1 MLPVKTHI
9 ATHQLAW
16 IITDCFGEEEI
27 ITMANQC
34 GLFHDRQ
41 LRTKVPKDW
50 IAHDL
55 ATCFFNGVLTEDI
68 LSQHLA
74 KKAEQAA
81 RRVQF
86 MNVKEIRVFL
96 KSTEQLQEE
105 GEFGE
110 ILWALLVD
118 SREDVQ
124 KHGHRLLADH
134 EQSHP
139 PSTIRP
145 PEDRNDTSSSNA
157 AQEAEKSE
165 SDTVDSSNLPH
176 HSHDEAS
183 IPESTA
189 PSTAS
194 PTNDSEYLRI
204 TPIPETDLASIREPS
219 LSNELKQNQRQI
231 NKLYSALSEL
241 KSGYTILQNENDRLT
256 EKIVALVEENKF
268 LQDREALYKDS
279 ELRINRLNREN
290 SSLRGDMEKFSDQL
304 CEFHALQ
311 AQKEKIVVELK
322 AVEKMAYH
330 SQQVLEQLQS
340 NFYSQ
345 FSYLQGIN
353 EEYRTSTMRA
363 RQKITNLTGPRSA
376 SATNRILAGQPRV
389 GVFVDVQNMFYAAK
403 DRYARRLD
411 YIKLLDLIVGPR
423 NLVVAYAYVVQIPE
437 INQAGFLSLL
447 EHNGYTIKSKDLRMR
462 GDGSAKGDWDVGIAI
477 DIVSMLDALDIVI
490 LASGDGDFCA
500 LAELIKQHGKRIEV
514 AAFEHNTSMDLQRI
528 ADQFFPIGDE
538 MLI

>member
-1 MLPVKTHI
+1 MVPAKAHI

-16 IITDCFGEEEI
+16 IISDCFGEEEI
-27 ITMANQC
+27 ITMAHQC
-34 GLFHDRQ
+34 GLLHDSQ
-41 LRTKVPKDW
+41 HRTRIRKDW
-50 IAHDL
+50 IAYDL
-55 ATCFFNGVLTEDI
+55 ASCFFNRALTEDI
-68 LSQHLA
+68 VSQHLE

-86 MNVKEIRVFL
+86 MEVKEIRIFL
-96 KSTEQLQEE
+96 RSAEQLRAE
-105 GEFGE
+105 GELGE

-134 EQSHP
+134 EQSVP
-139 PSTIRP
+139 PSPPP
-145 PEDRNDTSSSNA
+145 PEDRNYTSPVAA
-157 AQEAEKSE
+157 AQEAAQSKSDLTNQ
-165 SDTVDSSNLPH
+165 STSPNRT
-176 HSHDEAS
+176 HDEEP
-183 IPESTA
+183 IPESTES
-189 PSTAS
+189 STAS
-194 PTNDSEYLRI
+194 PANDPEYLKI
-204 TPIPETDLASIREPS
+204 TPIPETDLDTEQQSR
-219 LSNELKQNQRQI
+219 LSDELKQNQQQI

-241 KSGYTILQNENDRLT
+241 KNGYTVLQNENDRLK
-256 EKIVALVEENKF
+256 EKITTLVEENKF
-268 LQDREALYKDS
+268 LENREELYRES
-279 ELRINRLNREN
+279 ELRIDQLNREN
-290 SSLRGDMEKFSDQL
+290 IGLKRDVEKFSNQL
-304 CEFHALQ
+304 CEFHELQ
-311 AQKEKIVVELK
+311 AQKEKITVELK
-322 AVEKMAYH
+322 SVEEMAYH
-330 SQQVLEQLQS
+330 SQQVLEQIQS

-345 FSYLQGIN
+345 FSYLRGVN
-353 EEYRTSTMRA
+353 EEYKTVITRA
-363 RQKITNLTGPRSA
+363 RQKIASLSGQRSTA
-376 SATNRILAGQPRV
+376 SANRMLAGQPRV

-423 NLVVAYAYVVQIPE
+423 NLVAAYAYVVQIPE

>member
-1 MLPVKTHI
+1 MIPVKAHI

-27 ITMANQC
+27 ITIANQC
-34 GLFHDRQ
+34 GRLHDSQR
-41 LRTKVPKDW
+41 RTKISKDW
-50 IAHDL
+50 IAYDL
-55 ATCFFNGVLTEDI
+55 ATCFFSGALIEDI
-68 LSQHLA
+68 VSQHLA

-86 MNVKEIRVFL
+86 MDVKEIQIFL
-96 KSTEQLQEE
+96 RSVEQLQEE

-134 EQSHP
+134 EQSAP
-139 PSTIRP
+139 PAP
-145 PEDRNDTSSSNA
+145 PPPKARNATSLSGA
-157 AQEAEKSE
+157 AQELAQ
-165 SDTVDSSNLPH
+165 
-176 HSHDEAS
+176 
-183 IPESTA
+183 PESKIVDLSTTPHSRHEEAPAPEPTETSA
-189 PSTAS
+189 PSPA
-194 PTNDSEYLRI
+194 NDPEYLQI
-204 TPIPETDLASIREPS
+204 TPIPETDLVPGQE
-219 LSNELKQNQRQI
+219 SNLNDELKQNQQQI
-231 NKLYSALSEL
+231 DKLYSALTEL
-241 KSGYTILQNENDRLT
+241 KNGYTILQNENDRLK
-256 EKIVALVEENKF
+256 EKIGALVEENKF
-268 LQDREALYKDS
+268 LQDRAELYKES
-279 ELRINRLNREN
+279 ELHIDQLNREN
-290 SSLRGDMEKFSDQL
+290 SSLKQDVEKFSDQL
-304 CEFHALQ
+304 CEFHELQ
-311 AQKEKIVVELK
+311 AQKEKITAELK
-322 AVEKMAYH
+322 SVEEMAYH
-330 SQQVLEQLQS
+330 SQQVLEQIQS

-345 FSYLQGIN
+345 FSYLQGVN
-353 EEYRTSTMRA
+353 EEYRTVITRA
-363 RQKITNLTGPRSA
+363 RQKIVSLTGQRGA
-376 SATNRILAGQPRV
+376 AGANRMLAGQPRV

-423 NLVVAYAYVVQIPE
+423 NLVAAYAYVVQIPE

-500 LAELIKQHGKRIEV
+500 LAELIQQHGKRIEV

>member
-1 MLPVKTHI
+1 MVPAKAHI

-16 IITDCFGEEEI
+16 ILTDCFGEEEI

-34 GLFHDRQ
+34 GLLHDSQHRAKI
-41 LRTKVPKDW
+41 RKDW
-50 IAHDL
+50 VAYDL
-55 ATCFFNGVLTEDI
+55 AACFFNRAVTEDI
-68 LSQHLA
+68 VSEHLA

-86 MNVKEIRVFL
+86 MEVAEIRIFL
-96 KSTEQLQEE
+96 RSAEQLRAE
-105 GEFGE
+105 GELGE

-134 EQSHP
+134 EQSVP
-139 PSTIRP
+139 PSSPP
-145 PEDRNDTSSSNA
+145 PEDRNDTPPSDAVQEA
-157 AQEAEKSE
+157 AQSR
-165 SDTVDSSNLPH
+165 SDTIDQDTSPH
-176 HSHDEAS
+176 RSHDEEPT
-183 IPESTA
+183 PEPTESSTTA
-189 PSTAS
+189 PTDD
-194 PTNDSEYLRI
+194 PEYLKI
-204 TPIPETDLASIREPS
+204 TPIPETDLNPEQQAI
-219 LSNELKQNQRQI
+219 LSNELKQNQQQI

-241 KSGYTILQNENDRLT
+241 KNGYTVLQNENDRLKH
-256 EKIVALVEENKF
+256 KISTLVEENKF
-268 LQDREALYKDS
+268 LQDREELYRES
-279 ELRINRLNREN
+279 ELRIDQLNREN
-290 SSLRGDMEKFSDQL
+290 IGLKRDVEKFSNQL
-304 CEFHALQ
+304 CEFHELQ
-311 AQKEKIVVELK
+311 AQKEKITVELK
-322 AVEKMAYH
+322 SVEEMAYH
-330 SQQVLEQLQS
+330 SQQVLEQIQS

-345 FSYLQGIN
+345 FSYLQSVN
-353 EEYRTSTMRA
+353 EEYKTVITRA
-363 RQKITNLTGPRSA
+363 RQKIASLSGQRSTA
-376 SATNRILAGQPRV
+376 SANRMLAGQPRV

-423 NLVVAYAYVVQIPE
+423 NLVAAYAYVVQIPE

>member
-16 IITDCFGEEEI
+16 IITDCFGDEEI

-34 GLFHDRQ
+34 GLLHDSQHRAKI
-41 LRTKVPKDW
+41 RKDW
-50 IAHDL
+50 IAYDL
-55 ATCFFNGVLTEDI
+55 ATCFFDGALPEDI
-68 LSQHLA
+68 VSQHLA

-86 MNVKEIRVFL
+86 MEVKEIRVFL
-96 KSTEQLQEE
+96 RSAEQLRSE
-105 GEFGE
+105 GELGE

-124 KHGHRLLADH
+124 QHGHRLLADH
-134 EQSHP
+134 EQVVP
-139 PSTIRP
+139 PSPPP
-145 PEDRNDTSSSNA
+145 PEDRNYASPLDT
-157 AQEAEKSE
+157 AQEAAQSE
-165 SDTVDSSNLPH
+165 SDTTDQSTSQH
-176 HSHDEAS
+176 HSYDEELIS
-183 IPESTA
+183 ESSDT
-189 PSTAS
+189 STAS
-194 PTNDSEYLRI
+194 PANDPEYLKI
-204 TPIPETDLASIREPS
+204 TPIPETDLDPEKQSR
-219 LSNELKQNQRQI
+219 LSNELKQNQQQI

-241 KSGYTILQNENDRLT
+241 KNGYTVLQNENDRLKQ
-256 EKIVALVEENKF
+256 KIGTLVEENKF
-268 LQDREALYKDS
+268 LQNREESYRES
-279 ELRINRLNREN
+279 ELRIDQLNRDN
-290 SSLRGDMEKFSDQL
+290 IGLQRDVEKFSNQL
-304 CEFHALQ
+304 CEFHELQ
-311 AQKEKIVVELK
+311 AQKEKITVELK
-322 AVEKMAYH
+322 SVEEMAYH
-330 SQQVLEQLQS
+330 SQQVLEQIQS

-345 FSYLQGIN
+345 FSYLQGVN
-353 EEYRTSTMRA
+353 EEYKTVITRA
-363 RQKITNLTGPRSA
+363 RQKVASLSGQRSTA
-376 SATNRILAGQPRV
+376 GANRMLAGQPRV

-423 NLVVAYAYVVQIPE
+423 NLVAAYAYVVQIPE

-528 ADQFFPIGDE
+528 ADKFFPIGDE

>member
-1 MLPVKTHI
+1 MVPAKAHI

-34 GLFHDRQ
+34 GLLHDSQ
-41 LRTKVPKDW
+41 HRTKIRKDW
-50 IAHDL
+50 VAYDL
-55 ATCFFNGVLTEDI
+55 AACFFNRAVTEDI
-68 LSQHLA
+68 VSEHLA

-86 MNVKEIRVFL
+86 MEVAEIRIFL
-96 KSTEQLQEE
+96 KSAEQLRAE
-105 GEFGE
+105 GELGE

-134 EQSHP
+134 EQSVP
-139 PSTIRP
+139 PSPPP
-145 PEDRNDTSSSNA
+145 PEGRNNTPPSDTIQEAAQSRLDTIDQDTS
-157 AQEAEKSE
+157 
-165 SDTVDSSNLPH
+165 PH
-176 HSHDEAS
+176 RSHDEEL
-183 IPESTA
+183 IPE
-189 PSTAS
+189 PTAS
-194 PTNDSEYLRI
+194 STTTPTDDPEYLKI
-204 TPIPETDLASIREPS
+204 TPIPETDLDPEQQAI
-219 LSNELKQNQRQI
+219 LSNELKQNQQQI

-241 KSGYTILQNENDRLT
+241 KNGYTVLQNENDRLKQ
-256 EKIVALVEENKF
+256 KITTLVEENKF
-268 LQDREALYKDS
+268 LQDREELYRES
-279 ELRINRLNREN
+279 ELRIDQLKHEN
-290 SSLRGDMEKFSDQL
+290 IGLKRDVEKFSNQL
-304 CEFHALQ
+304 CEFHELQ
-311 AQKEKIVVELK
+311 AQKEKITVELK
-322 AVEKMAYH
+322 SVEEMAYH
-330 SQQVLEQLQS
+330 SQQVLEQIQS

-345 FSYLQGIN
+345 FSYLQGVN
-353 EEYRTSTMRA
+353 EEYKTVITRA
-363 RQKITNLTGPRSA
+363 RQKIASLSGQRSTA
-376 SATNRILAGQPRV
+376 SANRMLAGQPRV

-423 NLVVAYAYVVQIPE
+423 NLVAAYAYVVQIPE

>member
-1 MLPVKTHI
+1 MLPAKAHI

-16 IITDCFGEEEI
+16 IITDCFGDEEI

-34 GLFHDRQ
+34 GLLHDSQ
-41 LRTKVPKDW
+41 HRTEIRKDW
-50 IAHDL
+50 IAYDL
-55 ATCFFNGVLTEDI
+55 AACFFSGASIEDI
-68 LSQHLA
+68 VSQHLA

-86 MNVKEIRVFL
+86 MDLTEIRLFL
-96 KSTEQLQEE
+96 RSAEQLRAE
-105 GEFGE
+105 GELGE

-134 EQSHP
+134 EQSVSPSP
-139 PSTIRP
+139 PP
-145 PEDRNDTSSSNA
+145 PEDRNDLPPSDI
-157 AQEAEKSE
+157 AQETAQSE
-165 SDTVDSSNLPH
+165 SDTTDQSTSLH
-176 HSHDEAS
+176 RSHAGAP
-183 IPESTA
+183 IPESTES
-189 PSTAS
+189 STVS
-194 PTNDSEYLRI
+194 PVDDPEYLKI
-204 TPIPETDLASIREPS
+204 TPIPETDLNPERQTI
-219 LSNELKQNQRQI
+219 LSNELKQNQQQI

-241 KSGYTILQNENDRLT
+241 KNGYTVLQSENDRLKQ
-256 EKIVALVEENKF
+256 KITTLLEENKF
-268 LQDREALYKDS
+268 LQDREELYRES
-279 ELRINRLNREN
+279 ELRIDQLNREN
-290 SSLRGDMEKFSDQL
+290 IGLKRDVEKFSNQL
-304 CEFHALQ
+304 CEFHELQ
-311 AQKEKIVVELK
+311 AQKEKITVELK
-322 AVEKMAYH
+322 SVEEMAYH
-330 SQQVLEQLQS
+330 SQQVLEQIQS

-345 FSYLQGIN
+345 FSYLQGVN
-353 EEYRTSTMRA
+353 EEYKTVITRA
-363 RQKITNLTGPRSA
+363 RQKIVSLSGQRGTAG
-376 SATNRILAGQPRV
+376 TNRMLAGQPRV

-423 NLVVAYAYVVQIPE
+423 NLVAAYAYVVQIPE

>member
-1 MLPVKTHI
+1 MLPAKAHI

-16 IITDCFGEEEI
+16 IITDCFGDEEI
-27 ITMANQC
+27 VTMANQC
-34 GLFHDRQ
+34 GLLHDSQ
-41 LRTKVPKDW
+41 HRTEIRKDW
-50 IAHDL
+50 IAYDL
-55 ATCFFNGVLTEDI
+55 AACFFSGASTEDI
-68 LSQHLA
+68 VSQHLA
-74 KKAEQAA
+74 KKVEPAA

-86 MNVKEIRVFL
+86 MDVTEIRLFL
-96 KSTEQLQEE
+96 RSAEQLRAE
-105 GEFGE
+105 GELGE

-118 SREDVQ
+118 SREAVQ

-134 EQSHP
+134 EQSVP
-139 PSTIRP
+139 PSPPP
-145 PEDRNDTSSSNA
+145 PEDRNGPSLSDT
-157 AQEAEKSE
+157 AQETAQSE
-165 SDTVDSSNLPH
+165 SDTTDQRTSH
-176 HSHDEAS
+176 RSHDEAP
-183 IPESTA
+183 IPESTES
-189 PSTAS
+189 STAS
-194 PTNDSEYLRI
+194 PVNDPEYLKI
-204 TPIPETDLASIREPS
+204 TPIPETDLNPEQQAI
-219 LSNELKQNQRQI
+219 LSDELKQNQQQI
-231 NKLYSALSEL
+231 HKLYSALSEL
-241 KSGYTILQNENDRLT
+241 KNGYTVLQHENDRLKQ
-256 EKIVALVEENKF
+256 KITTLVGENKF
-268 LQDREALYKDS
+268 LQDREELYRES
-279 ELRINRLNREN
+279 ELRIDQLNREN
-290 SSLRGDMEKFSDQL
+290 IGLKRDVEKFSNQL
-304 CEFHALQ
+304 CEFHELQ
-311 AQKEKIVVELK
+311 AQKEKITVELK
-322 AVEKMAYH
+322 SVEEMAYH
-330 SQQVLEQLQS
+330 SQQVLEQIQS

-345 FSYLQGIN
+345 FSYLQGVN
-353 EEYRTSTMRA
+353 AEYKTVITRA
-363 RQKITNLTGPRSA
+363 RQKIASLSGQRNAASA
-376 SATNRILAGQPRV
+376 SRMLAGQPRV

-423 NLVVAYAYVVQIPE
+423 NLVAAYAYVVQIPE

>member
-1 MLPVKTHI
+1 MLPAKVHI

-16 IITDCFGEEEI
+16 IITDCFGDEEI

-34 GLFHDRQ
+34 GLLHDSQ
-41 LRTKVPKDW
+41 HRTEIRKDW
-50 IAHDL
+50 IAYDL
-55 ATCFFNGVLTEDI
+55 AACFFSGASIEDI
-68 LSQHLA
+68 VSQHLA

-86 MNVKEIRVFL
+86 MDLTEIRLFL
-96 KSTEQLQEE
+96 RSAEQLRAE
-105 GEFGE
+105 GELGE

-134 EQSHP
+134 EQSVP
-139 PSTIRP
+139 PSPPP
-145 PEDRNDTSSSNA
+145 PEDRNDSPPSDT
-157 AQEAEKSE
+157 AQETAQSE
-165 SDTVDSSNLPH
+165 SDTTDQRTSSH
-176 HSHDEAS
+176 RSHAGAP
-183 IPESTA
+183 ILESTE
-189 PSTAS
+189 SFTAS
-194 PTNDSEYLRI
+194 PVNDPEYLKI
-204 TPIPETDLASIREPS
+204 IPIPETDLNPEQQAI
-219 LSNELKQNQRQI
+219 LSNELKQNQQQI
-231 NKLYSALSEL
+231 DKLYSALSEL
-241 KSGYTILQNENDRLT
+241 KNGYTVLQSENDRLKQ
-256 EKIVALVEENKF
+256 KITTLVEENKF
-268 LQDREALYKDS
+268 LQDREELYRKS
-279 ELRINRLNREN
+279 ELRIDQLNREN
-290 SSLRGDMEKFSDQL
+290 IGLKQDVEKFSNQL
-304 CEFHALQ
+304 CEFHELQ
-311 AQKEKIVVELK
+311 AQKEKITVELK
-322 AVEKMAYH
+322 SVEEMAYH
-330 SQQVLEQLQS
+330 SQQVLEQIQS

-345 FSYLQGIN
+345 FSYLQGVN
-353 EEYRTSTMRA
+353 EEYKTVITRA
-363 RQKITNLTGPRSA
+363 RQKIVSLSGQRGTAG
-376 SATNRILAGQPRV
+376 TNRMLAGQPRV

-423 NLVVAYAYVVQIPE
+423 NLVAAYAYVVQIPE

-528 ADQFFPIGDE
+528 ADQFFPNWG
-538 MLI
+538 

>member
-16 IITDCFGEEEI
+16 IITDCFGDEEI

-34 GLFHDRQ
+34 GLLHDSQHRAKI
-41 LRTKVPKDW
+41 RKDW
-50 IAHDL
+50 IAYDL
-55 ATCFFNGVLTEDI
+55 ATCFFDGALPEDI
-68 LSQHLA
+68 VSQHLA

-86 MNVKEIRVFL
+86 MEVKEIRVFL
-96 KSTEQLQEE
+96 RSAEQLRSE
-105 GEFGE
+105 GELGE

-124 KHGHRLLADH
+124 QHGHRLLADH
-134 EQSHP
+134 EQVVP
-139 PSTIRP
+139 PSPPP
-145 PEDRNDTSSSNA
+145 PEDRNYASPLDT
-157 AQEAEKSE
+157 AQEAAQSE
-165 SDTVDSSNLPH
+165 SDTTDQSTSQH
-176 HSHDEAS
+176 HSYDEELIS
-183 IPESTA
+183 ESSDT
-189 PSTAS
+189 STAS
-194 PTNDSEYLRI
+194 PANDPEYLKI
-204 TPIPETDLASIREPS
+204 TPIPETDLDPEKQSR
-219 LSNELKQNQRQI
+219 LSNELKQNQQQI

-241 KSGYTILQNENDRLT
+241 KNGYTVLQNENDRLKQ
-256 EKIVALVEENKF
+256 KIGTLVEENKF
-268 LQDREALYKDS
+268 LQNREESYRES
-279 ELRINRLNREN
+279 ELRIDQLNREN
-290 SSLRGDMEKFSDQL
+290 IGLQRDVEKFSNQL
-304 CEFHALQ
+304 CEFHELQ
-311 AQKEKIVVELK
+311 AQKEKITVELK
-322 AVEKMAYH
+322 SVEEMAYH
-330 SQQVLEQLQS
+330 SQQVLEQIQS

-345 FSYLQGIN
+345 FSYLQGVN
-353 EEYRTSTMRA
+353 EEYKTVITRA
-363 RQKITNLTGPRSA
+363 RQKVASLSGQRSTA
-376 SATNRILAGQPRV
+376 GANRMLAGQPRV

-423 NLVVAYAYVVQIPE
+423 NLVAAYAYVVQIPE

-528 ADQFFPIGDE
+528 ADKFFPIGDE

>member
-1 MLPVKTHI
+1 MVPAKTHI

-16 IITDCFGEEEI
+16 IITDCFGEEEL
-27 ITMANQC
+27 ITMASQC
-34 GLFHDRQ
+34 GVFHDSQ
-41 LRTKVPKDW
+41 HRTNIRKDW
-50 IAHDL
+50 IAYDL
-55 ATCFFNGVLTEDI
+55 AACFFDRDLTEDI
-68 LSQHLA
+68 VTQHLA

-86 MNVKEIRVFL
+86 MDVAEIRIFL
-96 KSTEQLQEE
+96 RSAEQLRAE
-105 GEFGE
+105 GELGE

-124 KHGHRLLADH
+124 KHGHTLLADH
-134 EQSHP
+134 EQSVP
-139 PSTIRP
+139 PSP
-145 PEDRNDTSSSNA
+145 PPPADRNYTPP
-157 AQEAEKSE
+157 
-165 SDTVDSSNLPH
+165 SDTVQEAAQSKSDTTDQRNLPH
-176 HSHDEAS
+176 RSHDEEP
-183 IPESTA
+183 ILESTESA
-189 PSTAS
+189 TTS
-194 PTNDSEYLRI
+194 PTDDPEYLKI
-204 TPIPETDLASIREPS
+204 TPIPETDLDPEQQAI
-219 LSNELKQNQRQI
+219 LSNELKQNQQQI

-241 KSGYTILQNENDRLT
+241 KNGYTVLQSENDGLKQ
-256 EKIVALVEENKF
+256 KITTLVEENEF
-268 LQDREALYKDS
+268 LENREELYRESK
-279 ELRINRLNREN
+279 LRIDQLNREN
-290 SSLRGDMEKFSDQL
+290 IGLKRDVEKFSNQL
-304 CEFHALQ
+304 CEFHELQ
-311 AQKEKIVVELK
+311 AQKEKITVELK
-322 AVEKMAYH
+322 SVEEMAYH
-330 SQQVLEQLQS
+330 SQQVLEQIQS

-345 FSYLQGIN
+345 FSYLQGVN
-353 EEYRTSTMRA
+353 EEYKTVITRA
-363 RQKITNLTGPRSA
+363 RQKIASLSGQRSTA
-376 SATNRILAGQPRV
+376 SANRMLAGQPRV

-423 NLVVAYAYVVQIPE
+423 NLVAAYAYVVQIPE

>member
-16 IITDCFGEEEI
+16 IITDCFGDEEI

-34 GLFHDRQ
+34 GLLHDSQHRAKI
-41 LRTKVPKDW
+41 RKDW
-50 IAHDL
+50 IAYDL
-55 ATCFFNGVLTEDI
+55 ATCFFDGALPEDI
-68 LSQHLA
+68 VSQHLA

-86 MNVKEIRVFL
+86 MEVKEIRVFL
-96 KSTEQLQEE
+96 RSAEQLRSE
-105 GEFGE
+105 GELGE

-124 KHGHRLLADH
+124 QHGHRLLADH
-134 EQSHP
+134 EQVVP
-139 PSTIRP
+139 PSPPP
-145 PEDRNDTSSSNA
+145 PEDRNYASPLDT
-157 AQEAEKSE
+157 AQEAAQSE
-165 SDTVDSSNLPH
+165 SDTTDQSTSQH
-176 HSHDEAS
+176 HSYDEELIS
-183 IPESTA
+183 ESSDTSA
-189 PSTAS
+189 AS
-194 PTNDSEYLRI
+194 PANDPEYLKI
-204 TPIPETDLASIREPS
+204 TPIPETDLDPEKQSR
-219 LSNELKQNQRQI
+219 LSNELKQNQQQI

-241 KSGYTILQNENDRLT
+241 KNGYTVLQNENDRLKQ
-256 EKIVALVEENKF
+256 KIGTLVEENKF
-268 LQDREALYKDS
+268 LQNREESYRES
-279 ELRINRLNREN
+279 ELRIDQLNREN
-290 SSLRGDMEKFSDQL
+290 IGLQRDVEKFSNQL
-304 CEFHALQ
+304 CEFHELQ
-311 AQKEKIVVELK
+311 AQKEKITVELK
-322 AVEKMAYH
+322 SVEEMAYH
-330 SQQVLEQLQS
+330 SQQVLEQIQS

-345 FSYLQGIN
+345 FSYLQGVN
-353 EEYRTSTMRA
+353 EEHKTVITRA
-363 RQKITNLTGPRSA
+363 RQKVASLSGQRSTA
-376 SATNRILAGQPRV
+376 GANRMLAGQPRV

-423 NLVVAYAYVVQIPE
+423 NLVAAYAYVVQIPE

>member
-1 MLPVKTHI
+1 MVPVKAHI

-27 ITMANQC
+27 ITLANQC
-34 GLFHDRQ
+34 GLLHDSQ
-41 LRTKVPKDW
+41 HRTKIRKDW
-50 IAHDL
+50 VAHDL
-55 ATCFFNGVLTEDI
+55 ASCFFNRAVTEDI
-68 LSQHLA
+68 VSQHLA

-86 MNVKEIRVFL
+86 MEVAEIRIFL
-96 KSTEQLQEE
+96 RSAEQLRAE
-105 GEFGE
+105 GELGE

-118 SREDVQ
+118 SREAVQ

-134 EQSHP
+134 EQSAP
-139 PSTIRP
+139 PSPPP
-145 PEDRNDTSSSNA
+145 PEDRDYASPVDTTQEA
-157 AQEAEKSE
+157 AQSE
-165 SDTVDSSNLPH
+165 LDTTDQSTSLH
-176 HSHDEAS
+176 RSGDEEP
-183 IPESTA
+183 IPESTES
-189 PSTAS
+189 STA
-194 PTNDSEYLRI
+194 PPANDPEYLKI
-204 TPIPETDLASIREPS
+204 TPIPETDLDPEQQSR
-219 LSNELKQNQRQI
+219 LSDELKQNQQQI

-241 KSGYTILQNENDRLT
+241 KNGYTVLQNENDRLKQ
-256 EKIVALVEENKF
+256 KIATLVEENK
-268 LQDREALYKDS
+268 LVQNREELYRES
-279 ELRINRLNREN
+279 ELRIDQLNREN
-290 SSLRGDMEKFSDQL
+290 IGLKRDVEKFSNQL
-304 CEFHALQ
+304 CEFHELQ
-311 AQKEKIVVELK
+311 AQKEKITVELK
-322 AVEKMAYH
+322 SVEEMAYH
-330 SQQVLEQLQS
+330 SQQVLEQIQS

-345 FSYLQGIN
+345 FSYLQGVN
-353 EEYRTSTMRA
+353 EEYKTVITRA
-363 RQKITNLTGPRSA
+363 RQKIASLSGQRNAA
-376 SATNRILAGQPRV
+376 SANRMLAGQPRV

-423 NLVVAYAYVVQIPE
+423 NLVAAYAYVVQIPE

>member
-1 MLPVKTHI
+1 MVPAKTHI

-34 GLFHDRQ
+34 GLLHDTQ
-41 LRTKVPKDW
+41 HRTTIRKDW
-50 IAHDL
+50 IAYDL
-55 ATCFFNGVLTEDI
+55 AVYFFNRDLTEDI
-68 LSQHLA
+68 VSQQLA

-81 RRVQF
+81 RRVEF
-86 MNVKEIRVFL
+86 MDVAEIRIFL
-96 KSTEQLQEE
+96 RSAEQLRAE
-105 GEFGE
+105 GELGE

-134 EQSHP
+134 EQSVP
-139 PSTIRP
+139 PSP
-145 PEDRNDTSSSNA
+145 PPPKDRNYA
-157 AQEAEKSE
+157 PP
-165 SDTVDSSNLPH
+165 SDTTHETVQSKPDTIDQSISPH
-176 HSHDEAS
+176 RSHEEEPV
-183 IPESTA
+183 PES
-189 PSTAS
+189 PESSTAS
-194 PTNDSEYLRI
+194 PNDDPEYLKI
-204 TPIPETDLASIREPS
+204 TPIPETDLNPEQQAI
-219 LSNELKQNQRQI
+219 LSNELKQNQQQI
-231 NKLYSALSEL
+231 NKLCSALSEL
-241 KSGYTILQNENDRLT
+241 KNGYTVLQNENDRLKQ
-256 EKIVALVEENKF
+256 KITTLVEENKF
-268 LQDREALYKDS
+268 WQDREELYRKS
-279 ELRINRLNREN
+279 ELRIDQLNREN
-290 SSLRGDMEKFSDQL
+290 IGLKRDVEKFSNQL
-304 CEFHALQ
+304 CEFHELQ
-311 AQKEKIVVELK
+311 AQKEKITVELK
-322 AVEKMAYH
+322 SVEEMAYH
-330 SQQVLEQLQS
+330 SQQVLEQIQS

-345 FSYLQGIN
+345 FSYLQGVN
-353 EEYRTSTMRA
+353 EEYKTVITRA
-363 RQKITNLTGPRSA
+363 RQKIVSLSGQRNAAGA
-376 SATNRILAGQPRV
+376 SRILAGQPRV

-423 NLVVAYAYVVQIPE
+423 NLVAAYAYVVQIPE

-500 LAELIKQHGKRIEV
+500 LAELIKRHEKRIEV

>member
-1 MLPVKTHI
+1 MFPVKTHI

-16 IITDCFGEEEI
+16 ILTDCFGEEEI

-34 GLFHDRQ
+34 GLLHDSQ
-41 LRTKVPKDW
+41 HRTKIRKDW

-55 ATCFFNGVLTEDI
+55 AACFFSGAVTEDI
-68 LSQHLA
+68 VSQQLA
-74 KKAEQAA
+74 KKAELAA

-86 MNVKEIRVFL
+86 MEVKEIRVFL
-96 KSTEQLQEE
+96 RSAEQLRTE
-105 GEFGE
+105 GELGE
-110 ILWALLVD
+110 ILWALLAD

-134 EQSHP
+134 EQSVP
-139 PSTIRP
+139 PSPPP
-145 PEDRNDTSSSNA
+145 PEDRNYTSPLDT
-157 AQEAEKSE
+157 AQEAAQSE
-165 SDTVDSSNLPH
+165 SDTTDQSVSQHRSY
-176 HSHDEAS
+176 DEEL
-183 IPESTA
+183 IPESTD

-194 PTNDSEYLRI
+194 PANDPEYLKI
-204 TPIPETDLASIREPS
+204 TPIPETDLDPEQESR
-219 LSNELKQNQRQI
+219 LSDELKQNQQQI

-241 KSGYTILQNENDRLT
+241 KNGYTVLQNENDRLKQ
-256 EKIVALVEENKF
+256 KIATSVEENKF
-268 LQDREALYKDS
+268 LQDREEVYRKS
-279 ELRINRLNREN
+279 ELRIDQLNREN
-290 SSLRGDMEKFSDQL
+290 IGLKRDVEKFSNQL
-304 CEFHALQ
+304 CEFHELQ
-311 AQKEKIVVELK
+311 AQKEKITVELK
-322 AVEKMAYH
+322 SVEDMAYH
-330 SQQVLEQLQS
+330 SQQVLEQIQS
-340 NFYSQ
+340 SFYSQ
-345 FSYLQGIN
+345 FSYLQGAN
-353 EEYRTSTMRA
+353 EEYKTVITRA
-363 RQKITNLTGPRSA
+363 RQKIASLSGQRSTA
-376 SATNRILAGQPRV
+376 GANRMLAGQPRV

-423 NLVVAYAYVVQIPE
+423 NLVAAYAYVVQIPE

>member
-1 MLPVKTHI
+1 MVSSKAHI

-16 IITDCFGEEEI
+16 IITDCFGEEEL
-27 ITMANQC
+27 ITMASQC
-34 GLFHDRQ
+34 GVLHDSQHRPEI
-41 LRTKVPKDW
+41 RKDW
-50 IAHDL
+50 VAYDL
-55 ATCFFNGVLTEDI
+55 AACFFDRDMTEDI
-68 LSQHLA
+68 VSQHLA

-86 MNVKEIRVFL
+86 MDVTEIRIFL
-96 KSTEQLQEE
+96 RSAEQLRAE
-105 GEFGE
+105 GELGE

-124 KHGHRLLADH
+124 KHGHTLLADH
-134 EQSHP
+134 EQSVP
-139 PSTIRP
+139 PPPPP
-145 PEDRNDTSSSNA
+145 PEDRNDTPPSDIVQEV
-157 AQEAEKSE
+157 AQSKSE
-165 SDTVDSSNLPH
+165 TIDQNTSPH
-176 HSHDEAS
+176 RSHDEEP
-183 IPESTA
+183 IPESTE
-189 PSTAS
+189 PSTTA
-194 PTNDSEYLRI
+194 PTDDPEYLKI
-204 TPIPETDLASIREPS
+204 TPIPETDLDPEHQTI
-219 LSNELKQNQRQI
+219 LSNELKQNQQQI

-241 KSGYTILQNENDRLT
+241 KNGYTVLQNENDRLKQ
-256 EKIVALVEENKF
+256 KITTLVEENKF
-268 LQDREALYKDS
+268 LQDREELYRES
-279 ELRINRLNREN
+279 ELRIDQLNREN
-290 SSLRGDMEKFSDQL
+290 IGLKRDVEKFSNQL
-304 CEFHALQ
+304 CEFHELQ
-311 AQKEKIVVELK
+311 AQKEKITVELK
-322 AVEKMAYH
+322 SVEEMAYH
-330 SQQVLEQLQS
+330 SQQVLEQIQS

-345 FSYLQGIN
+345 FSYLQGVN
-353 EEYRTSTMRA
+353 EEYKTVITRA
-363 RQKITNLTGPRSA
+363 RQKIASLSGQRSTGGA
-376 SATNRILAGQPRV
+376 NRMLAGQPRV

-423 NLVVAYAYVVQIPE
+423 NLVAAYAYVVQIPE

>member
-1 MLPVKTHI
+1 MLPVKAHI

-27 ITMANQC
+27 ITIANQC
-34 GLFHDRQ
+34 GLLHDTQ
-41 LRTKVPKDW
+41 YTPEMSKDW

-55 ATCFFNGVLTEDI
+55 AACFFNGALTEGI
-68 LSQHLA
+68 VCECLA

-86 MNVKEIRVFL
+86 MEVKEIQVFL
-96 KSTEQLQEE
+96 KSADQLRAE

-139 PSTIRP
+139 PSPPP
-145 PEDRNDTSSSNA
+145 PEDRNYTSLLDTP
-157 AQEAEKSE
+157 QEVEQSE
-165 SDTVDSSNLPH
+165 LDTTDSDTLSH
-176 HSHDEAS
+176 HSHDEEP
-183 IPESTA
+183 ILEPVETSTA
-189 PSTAS
+189 LPAD
-194 PTNDSEYLRI
+194 DSDYLRI
-204 TPIPETDLASIREPS
+204 TPVPEIDSDPRQEPN
-219 LSNELKQNQRQI
+219 LSNELKQHQQQI
-231 NKLYSALSEL
+231 NTLYSALSEL
-241 KSGYTILQNENDRLT
+241 ESGYTILQSENDRLKQ
-256 EKIVALVEENKF
+256 KIAALAEENKF
-268 LQDREALYKDS
+268 LQNREELYRES
-279 ELRINRLNREN
+279 ELHIDRLNREN
-290 SSLRGDMEKFSDQL
+290 RSLKRDVEKFSDQL
-304 CEFHALQ
+304 CEFHELQ
-311 AQKEKIVVELK
+311 AQKEKITVELK
-322 AVEKMAYH
+322 SVEEMAYD
-330 SQQVLEQLQS
+330 SQQVLEQIQS

-345 FSYLQGIN
+345 FSYLQGVN
-353 EEYRTSTMRA
+353 EEYKTAITRA
-363 RQKITNLTGPRSA
+363 RQKITSLTGHRSTA
-376 SATNRILAGQPRV
+376 SANRMLAGQPRV

-423 NLVVAYAYVVQIPE
+423 NLVAAYAYVVQIPE

-528 ADQFFPIGDE
+528 ANQFFPIGDE

>member
-16 IITDCFGEEEI
+16 IITDCFGDEEI

-34 GLFHDRQ
+34 GLLHDSRH
-41 LRTKVPKDW
+41 RTKIRKDW
-50 IAHDL
+50 IAYDL
-55 ATCFFNGVLTEDI
+55 ATCFFDGALTEDI
-68 LSQHLA
+68 VSQHLA
-74 KKAEQAA
+74 QKAEQAA

-86 MNVKEIRVFL
+86 MEVKEIRVFL
-96 KSTEQLQEE
+96 RSAEQLRAE
-105 GEFGE
+105 GELGE

-124 KHGHRLLADH
+124 QHGHRLLADH
-134 EQSHP
+134 EQAVP
-139 PSTIRP
+139 PSPPP
-145 PEDRNDTSSSNA
+145 PEDRNYASPLDT
-157 AQEAEKSE
+157 AQEAAQSE
-165 SDTVDSSNLPH
+165 SDTTDQSTSQH
-176 HSHDEAS
+176 HSYDEELIS
-183 IPESTA
+183 ESSDT
-189 PSTAS
+189 STAS
-194 PTNDSEYLRI
+194 PANDPEYLKI
-204 TPIPETDLASIREPS
+204 TPIPETDLDTEQQSR
-219 LSNELKQNQRQI
+219 LSDELKQNQQQI

-241 KSGYTILQNENDRLT
+241 KNGYTVLQNENDRLKQ
-256 EKIVALVEENKF
+256 KIGTLVEENKF
-268 LQDREALYKDS
+268 LQNREKSYRES
-279 ELRINRLNREN
+279 ELRIEQLNREN
-290 SSLRGDMEKFSDQL
+290 IGLQRDVEKFSNQL
-304 CEFHALQ
+304 CEFHELQ
-311 AQKEKIVVELK
+311 AQKEKITVELK
-322 AVEKMAYH
+322 SVEEMAYH
-330 SQQVLEQLQS
+330 SQQVLEQIQS

-345 FSYLQGIN
+345 FSYLQGVN
-353 EEYRTSTMRA
+353 EEYKTVISRA
-363 RQKITNLTGPRSA
+363 RQKIANLSGQRSTA
-376 SATNRILAGQPRV
+376 GANRMLAGQPRV

-423 NLVVAYAYVVQIPE
+423 NLVAAYAYVVQIPE

>member
-1 MLPVKTHI
+1 MLPVKVHI

-34 GLFHDRQ
+34 GLLHDSQR
-41 LRTKVPKDW
+41 RTKIQKDW
-50 IAHDL
+50 IAYDL
-55 ATCFFNGVLTEDI
+55 AVRFFNGDLTEDI
-68 LSQHLA
+68 VGQHLTQ
-74 KKAEQAA
+74 KTEQAT

-86 MNVKEIRVFL
+86 MNVKEIQVFL
-96 KSTEQLQEE
+96 KSAEQLQEE
-105 GEFGE
+105 GELGE
-110 ILWALLVD
+110 VLWALLVD

-124 KHGHRLLADH
+124 KHGHRLLTDH

-139 PSTIRP
+139 PTVRP
-145 PEDRNDTSSSNA
+145 PEERNDTSLLDAPQSG
-157 AQEAEKSE
+157 QQL
-165 SDTVDSSNLPH
+165 DSKAGDLGTLPH
-176 HSHDEAS
+176 HNRDEEPTS
-183 IPESTA
+183 EPTETST
-189 PSTAS
+189 SS
-194 PTNDSEYLRI
+194 PPNDSDYLKI
-204 TPIPETDLASIREPS
+204 TPIPETDLDPEQEAI
-219 LSNELKQNQRQI
+219 LSNELRQNQHQI

-241 KSGYTILQNENDRLT
+241 KNGYTVLQNENDRLKH
-256 EKIVALVEENKF
+256 KIATLIEDNKF
-268 LQDREALYKDS
+268 LQDREELYRDS
-279 ELRINRLNREN
+279 KLRIDQLNREN
-290 SSLRGDMEKFSDQL
+290 IGLKRDVEKFSNQL
-304 CEFHALQ
+304 CEFHELQ
-311 AQKEKIVVELK
+311 AQKEKIIVELK
-322 AVEKMAYH
+322 SVEEMAYH
-330 SQQVLEQLQS
+330 SQQVLEQIQS

-345 FSYLQGIN
+345 FSYLQGVN
-353 EEYRTSTMRA
+353 EEYKTVITRA
-363 RQKITNLTGPRSA
+363 RQKITSLTAQRSA
-376 SATNRILAGQPRV
+376 AGTNRMLAGQPRV

-423 NLVVAYAYVVQIPE
+423 NLVAAYAYVVQIPE

>member
-1 MLPVKTHI
+1 MLPAKAHI

-16 IITDCFGEEEI
+16 IITDCFGDEEI

-34 GLFHDRQ
+34 GLLHDSQ
-41 LRTKVPKDW
+41 HRTEIRKDW
-50 IAHDL
+50 IAYDL
-55 ATCFFNGVLTEDI
+55 AACFFSGASIEDI
-68 LSQHLA
+68 VSQHLA

-86 MNVKEIRVFL
+86 MDLTEIRLFL
-96 KSTEQLQEE
+96 RSAEQLRAE
-105 GEFGE
+105 GELGE

-134 EQSHP
+134 EQSVP
-139 PSTIRP
+139 PSPPP
-145 PEDRNDTSSSNA
+145 PEDRNDPPSDT
-157 AQEAEKSE
+157 AQEAAQSK
-165 SDTVDSSNLPH
+165 SDTTDQSTSSH
-176 HSHDEAS
+176 RSHAGVP
-183 IPESTA
+183 IPESTE
-189 PSTAS
+189 PSTTS
-194 PTNDSEYLRI
+194 SVNDPEYLKI
-204 TPIPETDLASIREPS
+204 TPIPETDLNPEQQAI
-219 LSNELKQNQRQI
+219 LSNELKQNQQQI

-241 KSGYTILQNENDRLT
+241 KNGYTVLQNENDRLKQ
-256 EKIVALVEENKF
+256 KIAALVEENKF
-268 LQDREALYKDS
+268 LQDREELYRES
-279 ELRINRLNREN
+279 ELRIDQLNREN
-290 SSLRGDMEKFSDQL
+290 IGLKRDVEKFSNQL
-304 CEFHALQ
+304 CEFHELQ
-311 AQKEKIVVELK
+311 AQKEKITVELK
-322 AVEKMAYH
+322 SVEEMAYH
-330 SQQVLEQLQS
+330 SQQVLEQIQS

-345 FSYLQGIN
+345 FSYLQGVN
-353 EEYRTSTMRA
+353 EEYKTVITRA
-363 RQKITNLTGPRSA
+363 RQKIVSLSGQRNAAGA
-376 SATNRILAGQPRV
+376 NRMLAGQPRV

-423 NLVVAYAYVVQIPE
+423 NLVAAYAYVVQIPE

-500 LAELIKQHGKRIEV
+500 LAELIKQNGKRIEV

>member
-1 MLPVKTHI
+1 MVPAKAHI

-16 IITDCFGEEEI
+16 IITDCFGEEELI
-27 ITMANQC
+27 AMADQC
-34 GLFHDRQ
+34 GVLHDSQ
-41 LRTKVPKDW
+41 HRTKIRKDW
-50 IAHDL
+50 VAYDL
-55 ATCFFNGVLTEDI
+55 AACFFNRDLTEDI
-68 LSQHLA
+68 VTQRLA

-86 MNVKEIRVFL
+86 MEVTEIRIFL
-96 KSTEQLQEE
+96 KSAEQLRAE
-105 GEFGE
+105 GELGE

-124 KHGHRLLADH
+124 KHGHRLLADY
-134 EQSHP
+134 EQSVP
-139 PSTIRP
+139 PAPPP
-145 PEDRNDTSSSNA
+145 PEDRNYTSPSNT
-157 AQEAEKSE
+157 AQEATQSKL
-165 SDTVDSSNLPH
+165 DTTDQSTSPH
-176 HSHDEAS
+176 RSHDEEP
-183 IPESTA
+183 IPESTES
-189 PSTAS
+189 STTS
-194 PTNDSEYLRI
+194 PTDDPEYLKI
-204 TPIPETDLASIREPS
+204 TPIPETDLDPEQQAI
-219 LSNELKQNQRQI
+219 LSDELKQNQQQI

-241 KSGYTILQNENDRLT
+241 KNGYTVLQSENDRLKQ
-256 EKIVALVEENKF
+256 KITTLVEENKL
-268 LQDREALYKDS
+268 LQNREESYRES
-279 ELRINRLNREN
+279 ELRIDQLNREN
-290 SSLRGDMEKFSDQL
+290 IGLKRDVEKFSNQL
-304 CEFHALQ
+304 CEFHELQ
-311 AQKEKIVVELK
+311 AQKEKITVELK
-322 AVEKMAYH
+322 SVEEMAYH
-330 SQQVLEQLQS
+330 SQQVLEQIQS

-345 FSYLQGIN
+345 FSYLQGVN
-353 EEYRTSTMRA
+353 EENRTVITRA
-363 RQKITNLTGPRSA
+363 RQKIA
-376 SATNRILAGQPRV
+376 SLSGQRNAAGANRMLAGQPRV

-423 NLVVAYAYVVQIPE
+423 NLVAAYAYVVQIPE

>member
-1 MLPVKTHI
+1 MVPAKTHI

-34 GLFHDRQ
+34 GLLHDSQHRA
-41 LRTKVPKDW
+41 RIRKDW
-50 IAHDL
+50 IAYDL
-55 ATCFFNGVLTEDI
+55 AACFFNRALTEDI
-68 LSQHLA
+68 VSQHLA

-86 MNVKEIRVFL
+86 MEVKEIRIFL
-96 KSTEQLQEE
+96 RSAEQLRAE
-105 GEFGE
+105 GELGE

-134 EQSHP
+134 EQSVP
-139 PSTIRP
+139 PSPPP
-145 PEDRNDTSSSNA
+145 PEDRNYTSPVDA
-157 AQEAEKSE
+157 AQEAARSE
-165 SDTVDSSNLPH
+165 SDTTNQSTLPNRT
-176 HSHDEAS
+176 HDEEPIS
-183 IPESTA
+183 ESTE

-194 PTNDSEYLRI
+194 PANDPEYLKI
-204 TPIPETDLASIREPS
+204 TPIPETDLDTERQSR
-219 LSNELKQNQRQI
+219 LSDELKQNQQQI

-241 KSGYTILQNENDRLT
+241 KNGYTVLQNENDRLK
-256 EKIVALVEENKF
+256 EKITTLVEENKV
-268 LQDREALYKDS
+268 LQNREELYTES
-279 ELRINRLNREN
+279 ELRIDRLNREN
-290 SSLRGDMEKFSDQL
+290 IGLKRDVEKFSNQL
-304 CEFHALQ
+304 CEFHELQ
-311 AQKEKIVVELK
+311 AQKEKITAELK
-322 AVEKMAYH
+322 SVEEMAYH
-330 SQQVLEQLQS
+330 SQQVLEQIQS

-345 FSYLQGIN
+345 FSYLRGVN
-353 EEYRTSTMRA
+353 EEYKTVITRA
-363 RQKITNLTGPRSA
+363 RQKIASLSGQRSTA
-376 SATNRILAGQPRV
+376 SANRMLAEQPRV

-423 NLVVAYAYVVQIPE
+423 NLVAAYAYVVQIPE

-490 LASGDGDFCA
+490 LASGDGDFCT

>member
-1 MLPVKTHI
+1 MVPVKSHI

-27 ITMANQC
+27 ITMADQC
-34 GLFHDRQ
+34 GLLHDIQ
-41 LRTKVPKDW
+41 HRTTVRKDW
-50 IAHDL
+50 IAYDL
-55 ATCFFNGVLTEDI
+55 AACFSNRDLTEDI
-68 LSQHLA
+68 VSQHLA

-86 MNVKEIRVFL
+86 MDVTEIRVFL
-96 KSTEQLQEE
+96 RSAEQLRAE
-105 GEFGE
+105 GELGE

-134 EQSHP
+134 EQSVP
-139 PSTIRP
+139 PASP
-145 PEDRNDTSSSNA
+145 PPKDRNYTSLVDTTQEA
-157 AQEAEKSE
+157 AQPE
-165 SDTVDSSNLPH
+165 SDTTDQSTSLH
-176 HSHDEAS
+176 RSHDEELV
-183 IPESTA
+183 PESTES
-189 PSTAS
+189 STAS
-194 PTNDSEYLRI
+194 PANDPEYLKI
-204 TPIPETDLASIREPS
+204 TPIPETDLDPEQQAI
-219 LSNELKQNQRQI
+219 LSKELKQNQQQI

-241 KSGYTILQNENDRLT
+241 KNGYTVLQNENDRLKQ
-256 EKIVALVEENKF
+256 KITTLVEENKF
-268 LQDREALYKDS
+268 LQNREELHRES
-279 ELRINRLNREN
+279 ELRIDQLNREN
-290 SSLRGDMEKFSDQL
+290 IGLKREVEKFSNQL
-304 CEFHALQ
+304 CEFHELQ
-311 AQKEKIVVELK
+311 AQKEKITVELK
-322 AVEKMAYH
+322 SVEEMAYH
-330 SQQVLEQLQS
+330 SQQVLEQIQS
-340 NFYSQ
+340 NVYSQ
-345 FSYLQGIN
+345 FSYLQGVN
-353 EEYRTSTMRA
+353 EEYKTVITRA
-363 RQKITNLTGPRSA
+363 RQKIASLSGQRSTA
-376 SATNRILAGQPRV
+376 SANRMLAGQPRV

-423 NLVVAYAYVVQIPE
+423 NLVAAYAYVVQIPE

-500 LAELIKQHGKRIEV
+500 LAELIQQHGKRIEV

>member
-16 IITDCFGEEEI
+16 IITDCFGDEEI

-34 GLFHDRQ
+34 GLLHDSQR
-41 LRTKVPKDW
+41 RAKIRKDW
-50 IAHDL
+50 IAYDL
-55 ATCFFNGVLTEDI
+55 ATCFFDGALTEDI
-68 LSQHLA
+68 VSQHLA
-74 KKAEQAA
+74 KRAEQAA

-86 MNVKEIRVFL
+86 MEVKEIRVFL
-96 KSTEQLQEE
+96 RSAEQLRAE
-105 GEFGE
+105 GELGE

-134 EQSHP
+134 DQTVP
-139 PSTIRP
+139 PSPPP
-145 PEDRNDTSSSNA
+145 PEDRNYASPLDT
-157 AQEAEKSE
+157 AQEPAQSE
-165 SDTVDSSNLPH
+165 SDTTDQSTSQH
-176 HSHDEAS
+176 HSYNEELIS
-183 IPESTA
+183 ESSDT
-189 PSTAS
+189 STVS
-194 PTNDSEYLRI
+194 PVNDPEYLKI
-204 TPIPETDLASIREPS
+204 TPIPETDLDPEQQSR
-219 LSNELKQNQRQI
+219 LSDELKQNQQQI

-241 KSGYTILQNENDRLT
+241 KNGYTVLQNENDRLKQ
-256 EKIVALVEENKF
+256 KIGTLVEENKI
-268 LQDREALYKDS
+268 LQNREKSYRES
-279 ELRINRLNREN
+279 ELRIDQLNREN
-290 SSLRGDMEKFSDQL
+290 IGLQRDVEKFSNQL
-304 CEFHALQ
+304 CEFHELQ
-311 AQKEKIVVELK
+311 AQKEKITVELK
-322 AVEKMAYH
+322 SVEEMAYH
-330 SQQVLEQLQS
+330 SQQVLEQIQS

-345 FSYLQGIN
+345 FSYLQGVN
-353 EEYRTSTMRA
+353 EEYKTVITRA
-363 RQKITNLTGPRSA
+363 RQKVASLSGQRSTA
-376 SATNRILAGQPRV
+376 GANRMLAGQPRV

-423 NLVVAYAYVVQIPE
+423 NLVAAYAYVVQIPE

>member
-34 GLFHDRQ
+34 GLLHDSQ
-41 LRTKVPKDW
+41 HRTKIRKDW
-50 IAHDL
+50 IAYDL
-55 ATCFFNGVLTEDI
+55 AACFFNGALTEDVV
-68 LSQHLA
+68 SQHLA

-86 MNVKEIRVFL
+86 MEVKEIRVFL
-96 KSTEQLQEE
+96 RSAEQLRSE
-105 GEFGE
+105 GDFGE

-134 EQSHP
+134 EQSVP
-139 PSTIRP
+139 PSPPP
-145 PEDRNDTSSSNA
+145 PEDRYYTSPLDTAREA
-157 AQEAEKSE
+157 AQSK
-165 SDTVDSSNLPH
+165 SDTANPSTSQH
-176 HSHDEAS
+176 RSQDEEP
-183 IPESTA
+183 IPESTE

-194 PTNDSEYLRI
+194 PVNDPEYLKI
-204 TPIPETDLASIREPS
+204 TPIPETDLDPEQGPK
-219 LSNELKQNQRQI
+219 LSDELKQNQQQI
-231 NKLYSALSEL
+231 NKLYGALSEL
-241 KSGYTILQNENDRLT
+241 KNGYTVLQNENDRLKQ
-256 EKIVALVEENKF
+256 KILTLVEESKF
-268 LQDREALYKDS
+268 LQNREELYRES
-279 ELRINRLNREN
+279 ELRIDRLNREN
-290 SSLRGDMEKFSDQL
+290 IGLKRDVEKFSNQL
-304 CEFHALQ
+304 CDFHELQ
-311 AQKEKIVVELK
+311 AQREKITVELK
-322 AVEKMAYH
+322 SVEEMAYH
-330 SQQVLEQLQS
+330 SQQVLEQIQS

-345 FSYLQGIN
+345 FSYLQGAN
-353 EEYRTSTMRA
+353 EEYKTVIIRA
-363 RQKITNLTGPRSA
+363 RQKIASLSGQRSTA
-376 SATNRILAGQPRV
+376 GANRMLAGQPRV

-423 NLVVAYAYVVQIPE
+423 NLVAAYAYVVQIPE

>member
-27 ITMANQC
+27 ITIANQC
-34 GLFHDRQ
+34 GIHHDSQ
-41 LRTKVPKDW
+41 HRTTISKDW
-50 IAHDL
+50 IAYDL
-55 ATCFFNGVLTEDI
+55 AACFFNGALIEDI
-68 LSQHLA
+68 VSQHLA

-86 MNVKEIRVFL
+86 MDVKEIRGFL
-96 KSTEQLQEE
+96 KSVEQLQEE

-134 EQSHP
+134 EQSVP
-139 PSTIRP
+139 PSP
-145 PEDRNDTSSSNA
+145 PAPEDRNSTSLLGT
-157 AQEAEKSE
+157 AQEIEQPKSDIIDLNT
-165 SDTVDSSNLPH
+165 SLH
-176 HSHDEAS
+176 RSHDEES
-183 IPESTA
+183 TPESTET
-189 PSTAS
+189 SIAS
-194 PTNDSEYLRI
+194 ASNDSEYLQI
-204 TPIPETDLASIREPS
+204 TPIPETDSAPGQKSG
-219 LSNELKQNQRQI
+219 LSDELKQNQQQI
-231 NKLYSALSEL
+231 DKLYRALSEL
-241 KSGYTILQNENDRLT
+241 KSGYTILQNENDRLKQ
-256 EKIVALVEENKF
+256 KIAALVEENKF
-268 LQDREALYKDS
+268 LQDREGLYKEN
-279 ELRINRLNREN
+279 ELLMDQLNREN
-290 SSLRGDMEKFSDQL
+290 RSLKRDVEKFSNQL
-304 CEFHALQ
+304 CEFHELQ
-311 AQKEKIVVELK
+311 AQKEKITVELK
-322 AVEKMAYH
+322 SVEEMAYH
-330 SQQVLEQLQS
+330 SQQVLEQIQS

-345 FSYLQGIN
+345 FSYLQGVN
-353 EEYRTSTMRA
+353 EEHRTIITRA
-363 RQKITNLTGPRSA
+363 RQKITNLTGQRGTA
-376 SATNRILAGQPRV
+376 GANRMLAGQPRV

-423 NLVVAYAYVVQIPE
+423 NLVAAYAYVVQIPE

-477 DIVSMLDALDIVI
+477 DVVSMLDALDIVI

-528 ADQFFPIGDE
+528 ADQFFPISDE

>member
-1 MLPVKTHI
+1 MVPAKTHI

-34 GLFHDRQ
+34 GLLHDSQ
-41 LRTKVPKDW
+41 HRTRIRKDW
-50 IAHDL
+50 IAYDL
-55 ATCFFNGVLTEDI
+55 AACFFNRALTEDI
-68 LSQHLA
+68 VSQHLA

-86 MNVKEIRVFL
+86 MEVKEIRIFL
-96 KSTEQLQEE
+96 RSAEQLRAE
-105 GEFGE
+105 GELGE

-134 EQSHP
+134 EQSVP
-139 PSTIRP
+139 PSPPP
-145 PEDRNDTSSSNA
+145 PEDRNYTSPVDA
-157 AQEAEKSE
+157 AQEAARSE
-165 SDTVDSSNLPH
+165 SDTTNQSTSLNRT
-176 HSHDEAS
+176 HDEEPIS
-183 IPESTA
+183 ESTES
-189 PSTAS
+189 STAL
-194 PTNDSEYLRI
+194 PANDPEYLKI
-204 TPIPETDLASIREPS
+204 TPISETDLDTERQSR
-219 LSNELKQNQRQI
+219 LSDELKQNQQQI

-241 KSGYTILQNENDRLT
+241 KNGYTVLQNENDRLK
-256 EKIVALVEENKF
+256 EKITTLVEENKV
-268 LQDREALYKDS
+268 LQNREELYAES
-279 ELRINRLNREN
+279 ELRIDQLNREN
-290 SSLRGDMEKFSDQL
+290 IGLKRDVEKFSNQL
-304 CEFHALQ
+304 CEFHELQ
-311 AQKEKIVVELK
+311 AQKEKITVELK
-322 AVEKMAYH
+322 SVEEMAYH
-330 SQQVLEQLQS
+330 SQQVLEQIQS

-345 FSYLQGIN
+345 FSYLRGVN
-353 EEYRTSTMRA
+353 EEYKTVITRA
-363 RQKITNLTGPRSA
+363 RQKITSLSGQRSTA
-376 SATNRILAGQPRV
+376 SANRMLAEQPRV

-423 NLVVAYAYVVQIPE
+423 NLVAAYAYVVQIPE

>member
-1 MLPVKTHI
+1 MLPVKAHI

-34 GLFHDRQ
+34 GRLHDSQ
-41 LRTKVPKDW
+41 HKAKISKDW
-50 IAHDL
+50 IAYDL
-55 ATCFFNGVLTEDI
+55 ATCFFSGALIEDI
-68 LSQHLA
+68 VSQHLA

-86 MNVKEIRVFL
+86 MDVKEIRVFL
-96 KSTEQLQEE
+96 RSAEQLRAE
-105 GEFGE
+105 GELGE

-124 KHGHRLLADH
+124 QHGHRLLADH
-134 EQSHP
+134 DQSVPHSP
-139 PSTIRP
+139 P
-145 PEDRNDTSSSNA
+145 PEDRNYTSLLNTA
-157 AQEAEKSE
+157 PEEDRLE
-165 SDTVDSSNLPH
+165 SDAPDSNTSPL
-176 HSHDEAS
+176 HSHDEAL

-189 PSTAS
+189 PVTAS
-194 PTNDSEYLRI
+194 SANDSEYLQI
-204 TPIPETDLASIREPS
+204 TPIPETDSDLKQASN
-219 LSNELKQNQRQI
+219 LNDELKQSQQQI
-231 NKLYSALSEL
+231 NKLCNALSEL
-241 KSGYTILQNENDRLT
+241 KNGYTALQNENGSLKQ
-256 EKIVALVEENKF
+256 KIAALVEENQI
-268 LQDREALYKDS
+268 LQDRDALYREN
-279 ELRINRLNREN
+279 ELRIDQLNREN
-290 SSLRGDMEKFSDQL
+290 IGLKRDVEKFSNQL
-304 CEFHALQ
+304 CEFHELQ
-311 AQKEKIVVELK
+311 VQKEKITVELK
-322 AVEKMAYH
+322 AVEEMAYH
-330 SQQVLEQLQS
+330 SQQVLEQMQS

-345 FSYLQGIN
+345 FSYLQGVN
-353 EEYRTSTMRA
+353 EEYKTTITRA
-363 RQKITNLTGPRSA
+363 RQKITSLTGQRGTAGA
-376 SATNRILAGQPRV
+376 SHILAGQPRV

-423 NLVVAYAYVVQIPE
+423 NLVAAYAYVVQIPE

>member
-16 IITDCFGEEEI
+16 IITDCFGDEEI

-34 GLFHDRQ
+34 GLLHDSQHRAKI
-41 LRTKVPKDW
+41 RKDW
-50 IAHDL
+50 IAYDL
-55 ATCFFNGVLTEDI
+55 ATCFFDGALPEDI
-68 LSQHLA
+68 VSQHLA

-86 MNVKEIRVFL
+86 MEVKEIRVFL
-96 KSTEQLQEE
+96 RSAEQLRSE
-105 GEFGE
+105 GELGE

-124 KHGHRLLADH
+124 QHGHRLLADH
-134 EQSHP
+134 EQVVP
-139 PSTIRP
+139 PSPPP
-145 PEDRNDTSSSNA
+145 PEDRNYASPLDT
-157 AQEAEKSE
+157 AQEAAQSE
-165 SDTVDSSNLPH
+165 SDTTDQSTSQH
-176 HSHDEAS
+176 HSYDEELIS
-183 IPESTA
+183 ESSDT
-189 PSTAS
+189 STAS
-194 PTNDSEYLRI
+194 PANDPEYLKI
-204 TPIPETDLASIREPS
+204 TPIPETDLDPEKQSR
-219 LSNELKQNQRQI
+219 LSNELKQNQQQI

-241 KSGYTILQNENDRLT
+241 KNGYTVLQNENDRLKQ
-256 EKIVALVEENKF
+256 KIGTLVEENKF
-268 LQDREALYKDS
+268 LQNREESYRES
-279 ELRINRLNREN
+279 ELRIDQLNREN
-290 SSLRGDMEKFSDQL
+290 IGLQRDVEKFSNQL
-304 CEFHALQ
+304 CEFHELQ
-311 AQKEKIVVELK
+311 AQKEKITVELK
-322 AVEKMAYH
+322 SVEEMAYH
-330 SQQVLEQLQS
+330 SQQVLEQIQS

-345 FSYLQGIN
+345 FSYLQGVN
-353 EEYRTSTMRA
+353 EEYKTVITRA
-363 RQKITNLTGPRSA
+363 RQKVA
-376 SATNRILAGQPRV
+376 SLSGQRNTAGANRMLAGQPRV

-423 NLVVAYAYVVQIPE
+423 NLVAAYAYVVQIPE

>member
-1 MLPVKTHI
+1 MLPVKTYI

-27 ITMANQC
+27 ITMADQC
-34 GLFHDRQ
+34 GLLYDSQ
-41 LRTKVPKDW
+41 GRTEIPKDW

-55 ATCFFNGVLTEDI
+55 AACFCNGASTEGI
-68 LSQHLA
+68 VSQHLA

-86 MNVKEIRVFL
+86 MNVKEIQIFL
-96 KSTEQLQEE
+96 RSVEQLQEE

-124 KHGHRLLADH
+124 KHGHRLLTDH
-134 EQSHP
+134 EQSLP
-139 PSTIRP
+139 PTVQP
-145 PEDRNDTSSSNA
+145 LEDRNYVSLLDA
-157 AQEAEKSE
+157 VQEAEDSE
-165 SDTVDSSNLPH
+165 SETADSITSPH
-176 HSHDEAS
+176 RSHDEELL
-183 IPESTA
+183 PESTEI
-189 PSTAS
+189 STVS
-194 PTNDSEYLRI
+194 PANDPEYLQI
-204 TPIPETDLASIREPS
+204 TPVSETDLDPGQESP
-219 LSNELKQNQRQI
+219 LNDELKQNQRQI
-231 NKLYSALSEL
+231 NELDNALSEL
-241 KSGYTILQNENDRLT
+241 KSGYTILQNEKDRLNQ
-256 EKIVALVEENKF
+256 EIAALVEENKI
-268 LQDREALYKDS
+268 LQGREKLYKES
-279 ELRINRLNREN
+279 ELRIDQLNREN
-290 SSLRGDMEKFSDQL
+290 RNLKRDVEKFSNQL
-304 CEFHALQ
+304 CEFHELQ
-311 AQKEKIVVELK
+311 VQKEKIMVELK
-322 AVEKMAYH
+322 SVEEMASH
-330 SQQVLEQLQS
+330 SQQVLEQMQS

-345 FSYLQGIN
+345 FSYLQGVN
-353 EEYRTSTMRA
+353 EEYKTVITQA
-363 RQKITNLTGPRSA
+363 RQKITSLTGQRGTA
-376 SATNRILAGQPRV
+376 GANRILAEQPRV

-423 NLVVAYAYVVQIPE
+423 NLVAAYAYVVQIPE

>member
-1 MLPVKTHI
+1 MLPVKVHI

-34 GLFHDRQ
+34 GL
-41 LRTKVPKDW
+41 LRENQHRTQIRKDW
-50 IAHDL
+50 IAYDL
-55 ATCFFNGVLTEDI
+55 AACFFSGALPEDI
-68 LSQHLA
+68 VSQHLA
-74 KKAEQAA
+74 KKVEQAA

-86 MNVKEIRVFL
+86 MDVTEIRVFL
-96 KSTEQLQEE
+96 RSAEQLRAE
-105 GEFGE
+105 GELGE

-134 EQSHP
+134 EQSVP
-139 PSTIRP
+139 PSTPP
-145 PEDRNDTSSSNA
+145 PEDRNYTLLLDT
-157 AQEAEKSE
+157 AQEAAQSE
-165 SDTVDSSNLPH
+165 SETTDPSISPH
-176 HSHDEAS
+176 RGRDEEP
-183 IPESTA
+183 IPKSTES
-189 PSTAS
+189 STAS
-194 PTNDSEYLRI
+194 PADDPEYLKI
-204 TPIPETDLASIREPS
+204 TPIPETDLDLEQQSI
-219 LSNELKQNQRQI
+219 LSNELKQNQQQI

-241 KSGYTILQNENDRLT
+241 KNGYTVLQNENDRLKQ
-256 EKIVALVEENKF
+256 KIVALVEENNF
-268 LQDREALYKDS
+268 LQDREELYKKN
-279 ELRINRLNREN
+279 ELQIDRLKREN
-290 SSLRGDMEKFSDQL
+290 IGLKRDLEKFSNQL
-304 CEFHALQ
+304 CEFHELQ
-311 AQKEKIVVELK
+311 AQKEKIIVELK
-322 AVEKMAYH
+322 SVEEMAYH
-330 SQQVLEQLQS
+330 SQQVLEQIQS

-345 FSYLQGIN
+345 FSYLQGVN
-353 EEYRTSTMRA
+353 EEYKTVITRA
-363 RQKITNLTGPRSA
+363 RQKIVSLTGQRSTA
-376 SATNRILAGQPRV
+376 GANRMLAGQPRV

-423 NLVVAYAYVVQIPE
+423 NLVAAYAYVVQIPE

>member
-27 ITMANQC
+27 ITIANQC
-34 GLFHDRQ
+34 GIHHDSQ
-41 LRTKVPKDW
+41 HRTTISKDW
-50 IAHDL
+50 IAYDL
-55 ATCFFNGVLTEDI
+55 AACFFNGALIEDI
-68 LSQHLA
+68 VSQHLA

-86 MNVKEIRVFL
+86 MDVKEIRGFL
-96 KSTEQLQEE
+96 KSVEQLQEE

-134 EQSHP
+134 EQSVP
-139 PSTIRP
+139 PSP
-145 PEDRNDTSSSNA
+145 PAPEDRNSTSLLGT
-157 AQEAEKSE
+157 AQEIEQPKSDIIDLNT
-165 SDTVDSSNLPH
+165 SLH
-176 HSHDEAS
+176 RSHDEES
-183 IPESTA
+183 TPESTET
-189 PSTAS
+189 SIAS
-194 PTNDSEYLRI
+194 ASNDSEYLQI
-204 TPIPETDLASIREPS
+204 TPIPETDSTPGQKS
-219 LSNELKQNQRQI
+219 GLSDELKQNQQQI
-231 NKLYSALSEL
+231 DKLYRALSEL
-241 KSGYTILQNENDRLT
+241 KSGYTILQNENDRLKQ
-256 EKIVALVEENKF
+256 KIAALVEENKF
-268 LQDREALYKDS
+268 LQDREGLYKEN
-279 ELRINRLNREN
+279 ELLMDQLNREN
-290 SSLRGDMEKFSDQL
+290 RSLKRDVEKFSNQL
-304 CEFHALQ
+304 CEFHELQ
-311 AQKEKIVVELK
+311 AQKEKITVELK
-322 AVEKMAYH
+322 SVEEMAYH
-330 SQQVLEQLQS
+330 SQQVLEQIQS

-345 FSYLQGIN
+345 FSYLQGVN
-353 EEYRTSTMRA
+353 EEHRTIITRA
-363 RQKITNLTGPRSA
+363 RQKITNLTGQRGTA
-376 SATNRILAGQPRV
+376 GANRMLAGQPRV

-423 NLVVAYAYVVQIPE
+423 NLVAAYAYVVQIPE

-477 DIVSMLDALDIVI
+477 DVVSMLDALDIVI

-528 ADQFFPIGDE
+528 ADQFFPISDE

>member
-16 IITDCFGEEEI
+16 IITDCFGDEEI

-34 GLFHDRQ
+34 GLLHDSQHRAKI
-41 LRTKVPKDW
+41 RKDW
-50 IAHDL
+50 IAYDL
-55 ATCFFNGVLTEDI
+55 ATCFFDGALPEDI
-68 LSQHLA
+68 VSQHLA

-86 MNVKEIRVFL
+86 MEVKEIRVFL
-96 KSTEQLQEE
+96 RSAEQLRSE
-105 GEFGE
+105 GELGE

-124 KHGHRLLADH
+124 QHGHRLLADH
-134 EQSHP
+134 EQVVP
-139 PSTIRP
+139 PSPPP
-145 PEDRNDTSSSNA
+145 PEDRNYASPLDT
-157 AQEAEKSE
+157 AQEAAQSE
-165 SDTVDSSNLPH
+165 SDTTDQSTSQH
-176 HSHDEAS
+176 HSYDEELIS
-183 IPESTA
+183 ESSDT
-189 PSTAS
+189 STAS
-194 PTNDSEYLRI
+194 PADAPEYLKI
-204 TPIPETDLASIREPS
+204 TPIPETDLDPEQQSR
-219 LSNELKQNQRQI
+219 LSNELKQNQQQI

-241 KSGYTILQNENDRLT
+241 KNGYTVLQNENDRLKQ
-256 EKIVALVEENKF
+256 KIGTLVEENKF
-268 LQDREALYKDS
+268 LQNREESYRES
-279 ELRINRLNREN
+279 ELRIDQLNREN
-290 SSLRGDMEKFSDQL
+290 IGLQRDVEKFSNQL
-304 CEFHALQ
+304 CEFHELQ
-311 AQKEKIVVELK
+311 AQKEKITVELK
-322 AVEKMAYH
+322 SVEEMAYH
-330 SQQVLEQLQS
+330 SQQVLEQIQS

-345 FSYLQGIN
+345 FSYLQGVN
-353 EEYRTSTMRA
+353 EEHKTVITRA
-363 RQKITNLTGPRSA
+363 RQKVASLSGQRSTA
-376 SATNRILAGQPRV
+376 GANRMLAGQPRV

-423 NLVVAYAYVVQIPE
+423 NLVAAYAYVVQIPE

>member
-1 MLPVKTHI
+1 MFPTKGHI
-9 ATHQLAW
+9 AIHQLAW
-16 IITDCFGEEEI
+16 IITDCCGEEEI

-34 GLFHDRQ
+34 GLLHDTQ
-41 LRTKVPKDW
+41 HRTRIRKDW
-50 IAHDL
+50 IAYDL
-55 ATCFFNGVLTEDI
+55 AAHFFDVDVTEDI
-68 LSQHLA
+68 VSQYLA

-86 MNVKEIRVFL
+86 MDVQEIRVFL
-96 KSTEQLQEE
+96 RSAEQLRSE
-105 GEFGE
+105 GELGE

-124 KHGHRLLADH
+124 QHGHRLLADH
-134 EQSHP
+134 DQSVP
-139 PSTIRP
+139 PSAPP
-145 PEDRNDTSSSNA
+145 PEDRNYTSSL
-157 AQEAEKSE
+157 
-165 SDTVDSSNLPH
+165 DTPEEPEQPE
-176 HSHDEAS
+176 HDEEPILES
-183 IPESTA
+183 TEPSTA
-189 PSTAS
+189 P
-194 PTNDSEYLRI
+194 PVNDPEYLKI
-204 TPIPETDLASIREPS
+204 TPIPETDLNPEQRAR
-219 LSNELKQNQRQI
+219 LSEELRQNQHQI

-241 KSGYTILQNENDRLT
+241 KNGYTVLQNENDRLKQ
-256 EKIVALVEENKF
+256 KIAALVDENKF
-268 LQDREALYKDS
+268 LQGREKLYRES
-279 ELRINRLNREN
+279 ELRIDRLSHDNRNLKR
-290 SSLRGDMEKFSDQL
+290 DVEKFSNQL
-304 CEFHALQ
+304 CEFHELQ
-311 AQKEKIVVELK
+311 AQKEKITAELK
-322 AVEKMAYH
+322 SVEEMAYH
-330 SQQVLEQLQS
+330 SQQVLEQIQS

-345 FSYLQGIN
+345 FSYLQGVN
-353 EEYRTSTMRA
+353 EEYKTVITRA
-363 RQKITNLTGPRSA
+363 RQKIA
-376 SATNRILAGQPRV
+376 SLSGQRGTAGANRMLAGQPRV

-423 NLVVAYAYVVQIPE
+423 NLVAAYAYVVQIPE

>member
-1 MLPVKTHI
+1 MVPVKTHI

-27 ITMANQC
+27 VTMANQC
-34 GLFHDRQ
+34 GLTHDSQ
-41 LRTKVPKDW
+41 HRTKIRKDW
-50 IAHDL
+50 IAYDL
-55 ATCFFNGVLTEDI
+55 AACFFNRDLTEDI
-68 LSQHLA
+68 VSQHLA

-86 MNVKEIRVFL
+86 MDVAEIRIFL
-96 KSTEQLQEE
+96 RSAEQLRAE
-105 GEFGE
+105 GELGE

-118 SREDVQ
+118 AREDVQ

-134 EQSHP
+134 EQSVP
-139 PSTIRP
+139 PSPPP
-145 PEDRNDTSSSNA
+145 PEDRNYPPP
-157 AQEAEKSE
+157 
-165 SDTVDSSNLPH
+165 SDTAQATAQSKSDTTDQSTSPH
-176 HSHDEAS
+176 RSHDEEPP
-183 IPESTA
+183 PEPTES
-189 PSTAS
+189 STAS
-194 PTNDSEYLRI
+194 PNDDPEYLKI
-204 TPIPETDLASIREPS
+204 TPIPETDLNPEQQVI
-219 LSNELKQNQRQI
+219 LSNELKQNQQQI

-241 KSGYTILQNENDRLT
+241 KNGYTVLQNENDRLKQ
-256 EKIVALVEENKF
+256 KITTLIEENKF
-268 LQDREALYKDS
+268 LQDREELYRES
-279 ELRINRLNREN
+279 ELRIDQLNREN
-290 SSLRGDMEKFSDQL
+290 IGLKRDVEKFSNQL
-304 CEFHALQ
+304 CEFHELQ
-311 AQKEKIVVELK
+311 AQKEKITVELK
-322 AVEKMAYH
+322 SVEEMAYH
-330 SQQVLEQLQS
+330 SQQVLEQIQS

-345 FSYLQGIN
+345 FSYLQGVN
-353 EEYRTSTMRA
+353 EEYKTVITRA
-363 RQKITNLTGPRSA
+363 RQKIA
-376 SATNRILAGQPRV
+376 SLSGQRNAAGANRMLAGQPRV

-423 NLVVAYAYVVQIPE
+423 NLVAAYAYVVQIPE